1 MKKSICIVSPS
12 TNMGGIER
20 ALVLLANTFIEKDYK
35 VDFISCLAG
44 EHFYELRREICLIE
58 PNFKR
63 LPGLNSRLIFYP
75 RLCLFIRRTIIS
87 KNPDAILSFGDW
99 FNPIVLLSLLGL
111 RYPVFISDRTSPD
124 RYGFPLEQVK
134 TILYPRSTGF
144 IAQTKRAADFKHKKF
159 GQKLNI
165 KVIPNALREV
175 SLYSNISREK
185 IILYVGRFAWEKA
198 PELLIRAYKAIPD
211 RQGWQLHMAG
221 TGPLLKSM
229 KALVADLNIK
239 DEVVFHGKIQ
249 DIDSMFARAGIYV
262 LPSVIEGFPNSLC
275 EAMAAG
281 LPCICFDS
289 IPYEEIFTN
298 GVDGI
303 AIDSGDLDK
312 LTSAMIELMNDKQ
325 LRETLGTRAKQ
336 IRNRLS
342 VDIIGK
348 QFTEFIFG
356 E

>member
-1 MKKSICIVSPS
+1 
-12 TNMGGIER
+12 MGGIER
-20 ALVLLANTFIEKDYK
+20 ALVVLSNYFVNEGFK
-35 VDFISCLAG
+35 VNFISCLNRH
-44 EHFYELRREICLIE
+44 HFYVLDPRISFKE
-58 PNFKR
+58 PPFKR
-63 LPGLNSRLIFYP
+63 TGRFLNKEIYYLRVGF
-75 RLCLFIRRTIIS
+75 FIRRTVKEI
-87 KNPDAILSFGDW
+87 KPDGILSFGDE
-99 FNPIVLLSLLGL
+99 FNPLVLISLLGFK
-111 RYPVFISDRTSPD
+111 YPVFISDRTSPD
-124 RYGFPLEQVK
+124 FKFKFPIKLLK
-134 TILYPRSTGF
+134 LWLYPKSAGF
-144 IAQTKRAADFKHKKF
+144 IAQTMRAARYKNVIF
-159 GQKLNI
+159 GDRLRVR
-165 KVIPNALREV
+165 VIPNALRDV
-175 SLYSNISREK
+175 ALYPGLPRER
-185 IILYVGRFAWEKA
+185 IILYVGRLSWEKA
-198 PELLIRAYKAIPD
+198 PERLLKAFSNIPD
-211 RQGWQLHMAG
+211 RQGWTLHIAG
-221 TGPLLKSM
+221 SGPLSNEM
-229 KALVADLNIK
+229 KQLALELNIN
-239 DEVVFHGKIQ
+239 DSVAFYGKVPE
-249 DIDSMFARAGIYV
+249 IDKLYAKAGIYV
-262 LPSVIEGFPNSLC
+262 LPSLLEGFPNSLC

>member
-1 MKKSICIVSPS
+1 MLSNEMKQL
-12 TNMGGIER
+12 
-20 ALVLLANTFIEKDYK
+20 ALE
-35 VDFISCLAG
+35 
-44 EHFYELRREICLIE
+44 
-58 PNFKR
+58 
-63 LPGLNSRLIFYP
+63 
-75 RLCLFIRRTIIS
+75 
-87 KNPDAILSFGDW
+87 
-99 FNPIVLLSLLGL
+99 
-111 RYPVFISDRTSPD
+111 
-124 RYGFPLEQVK
+124 
-134 TILYPRSTGF
+134 
-144 IAQTKRAADFKHKKF
+144 
-159 GQKLNI
+159 LNI
-165 KVIPNALREV
+165 NDSVAFYGKVPEIDK
-175 SLYSNISREK
+175 LYAK
-185 IILYVGRFAWEKA
+185 
-198 PELLIRAYKAIPD
+198 
-211 RQGWQLHMAG
+211 
-221 TGPLLKSM
+221 
-229 KALVADLNIK
+229 
-239 DEVVFHGKIQ
+239 
-249 DIDSMFARAGIYV
+249 AGIYV